1 MGSVFEALRSEPETA
16 AWLAELEAEGGGDA
30 EVCLPPATRL
40 VSALIDL
47 AVPHEDINEIVP
59 LRGRMEGDA
68 ELRWLMERSARRF
81 VRDIGT
87 IGVDLRLPFLPES
100 LGAVGRHFWIF
111 VFLEARPHVVAYHRA
126 HGIPEEVSRQTLAD
140 LGRHM
145 AVHRRRHGTG
155 GLLGPGWI
163 QLHFRGEIYQL
174 GRLQFQR
181 ARLDEE
187 TGTAAAR
194 AGLGAGPGDPVLDIH
209 IPDFCGPMTPEAV
222 ADSLRWAVEF
232 FPRHFPDET
241 YRVGA
246 CHSWLLDPQLA
257 DYLGER
263 SNIVAFQRCFP
274 VLYTEEEASDRSP
287 IAFVFGN
294 PEHPVDSLPRRTSL
308 ERAVVDHLLAGGHW
322 HSGVGIL
329 RL

>member
-1 MGSVFEALRSEPETA
+1 
-16 AWLAELEAEGGGDA
+16 
-30 EVCLPPATRL
+30 
-40 VSALIDL
+40 
-47 AVPHEDINEIVP
+47 
-59 LRGRMEGDA
+59 
-68 ELRWLMERSARRF
+68 MERSARRF

-87 IGVDLRLPFLPES
+87 IGKDLELPFLPES
-100 LGAVGRHFWIF
+100 LGAMGRHFWVF
-111 VFLEARPHVVAYHRA
+111 VFLAARPHVIAYHRQ
-126 HGIPEEVSRQTLAD
+126 HGIPEEISRQTLAD

-155 GLLGPGWI
+155 GLLGPGWV

-181 ARLDEE
+181 SRLEE
-187 TGTAAAR
+187 KTGTAAAEG
-194 AGLGAGPGDPVLDIH
+194 GLEVGPGDPVLDIH

-222 ADSLRWAVEF
+222 ADSLRWAAEF

-257 DYLGER
+257 DYLGES
-263 SNIVAFQRCFP
+263 SNIVAFQRRFD
-274 VLYTEEEASDRSP
+274 VLYTRDEPSDRSP
-287 IAFVFGN
+287 VGFVFGD
-294 PEHPVDSLPRRTSL
+294 PELAVDTLPRRTSL
-308 ERAVVDHLLAGGHW
+308 ERAVVDHLRAGRHW
-322 HSGVGIL
+322 YSGIGIL